1 MSKTTPRSTHYAPT
15 YNYFD
20 GIHNWREC
28 LAMGHSLEV
37 SKRRT
42 LMWIWPTESELL
54 KFGQLLETLNINHIL
69 SIGCGNG
76 LFERIIQDCL
86 GVAVNGIE
94 VDRSWWESKYAIKS
108 FININYF
115 NENENLKNYLQ
126 KCCNLENWNFA
137 LMFCYFNN
145 RTAFLNYIKMYK
157 GNILLIV
164 GPKTGVNVYT
174 EPLPL
179 EPHFPGRSRW
189 ELKATLNIGNLD
201 VIAFYTK
208 DVR

>member
-94 VDRSWWESKYAIKS
+94 VDRSWWEKLSTKV
-108 FININYF
+108 
-115 NENENLKNYLQ
+115 LQ
-126 KCCNLENWNFA
+126 LGKLEF
-137 LMFCYFNN
+137 
-145 RTAFLNYIKMYK
+145 RIDV
-157 GNILLIV
+157 LL
-164 GPKTGVNVYT
+164 
-174 EPLPL
+174 L
-179 EPHFPGRSRW
+179 
-189 ELKATLNIGNLD
+189 
-201 VIAFYTK
+201 
-208 DVR
+208 